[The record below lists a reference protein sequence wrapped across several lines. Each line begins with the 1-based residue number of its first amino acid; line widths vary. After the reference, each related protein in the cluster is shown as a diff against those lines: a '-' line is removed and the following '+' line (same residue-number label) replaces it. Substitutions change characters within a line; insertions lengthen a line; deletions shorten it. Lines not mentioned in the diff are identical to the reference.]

1 MVPQHAQNQDVDGCE
16 CLHASHHH
24 RKCGRTG
31 VCKKKR
37 SKMGFSMFKSRFLAI
52 EREFPLGLSDLTGDH
67 VGLSHH
73 MIGFQIKIRISQ
85 IHASK
90 QGPNLPG

>member
-1 MVPQHAQNQDVDGCE
+1 MHKTKTWMVANACTRRTTTANAAAQGCE
-16 CLHASHHH
+16 
-24 RKCGRTG
+24 
-31 VCKKKR
+31 KKKS

-73 MIGFQIKIRISQ
+73 MIGFHIKIRISQ

-90 QGPNLPG
+90 QGPSLPG